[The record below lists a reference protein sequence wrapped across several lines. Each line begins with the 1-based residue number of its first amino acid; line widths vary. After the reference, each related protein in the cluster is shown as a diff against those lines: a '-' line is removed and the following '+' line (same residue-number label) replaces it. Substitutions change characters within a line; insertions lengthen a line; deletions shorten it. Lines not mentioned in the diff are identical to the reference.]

1 MTAAIDSVTGEEVRM
16 PVDPTVVIVAPG
28 DDPPQI
34 QGSPQLAR
42 LERYGRVIVHSDR
55 PGTLEERIAR
65 AKDAVCL
72 MNTRSAVKWPAQALR
87 ALPRLRMATVCGIG
101 TDAFDLAVARELGI
115 TICNIPGRTA
125 PIVAEHAFGLMLAIA
140 KRAHF
145 QTAELKAGRWAGGN
159 NVYLH
164 GKALGIV
171 GTGHVGVHMAGL
183 ARAIGMEV
191 LAWTLNPSPDRA
203 AELGVRFVALDEL
216 LERADVVSLH
226 VKLTDRSRG
235 LIGAREL
242 ALMKP
247 GALLVNT
254 ARGPIVDTAA
264 LIDALRAGRL
274 GGAALDVFDTEPVPA
289 GHPLLACEQ
298 VVLTAHNADQ
308 TPEGM
313 EFLNAGVVDNVIAF
327 LEGKPQNVVN

>member
-1 MTAAIDSVTGEEVRM
+1 M
-16 PVDPTVVIVAPG
+16 PAGPPVVIVAPG

-34 QGSPQLAR
+34 QGSPQLER
-42 LERYGRVIVHSDR
+42 LKPYGEVIVRTDR
-55 PGTLEERIAR
+55 PRTLEERIER

-72 MNTRSAVKWPAQALR
+72 MNTRSAVKWPAEALR

-115 TICNIPGRTA
+115 AICNIPGKTA
-125 PIVAEHAFGLMLAIA
+125 PIVAEHAFGLMLALA

-145 QTAELKAGRWAGGN
+145 QTAELKAGRWTGGD

-164 GKALGIV
+164 GKVLGIV
-171 GTGHVGVHMAGL
+171 GTGHIGGSMARL

-191 LAWTLNPSPDRA
+191 LAWTFDPSPARA
-203 AELGVRFVALDEL
+203 AELGVRFVALDDL
-216 LERADVVSLH
+216 LRLADVVSLH
-226 VKLTDRSRG
+226 VKLTDQSRG

-254 ARGPIVDTAA
+254 ARGPVVDTAA
-264 LIDALRAGRL
+264 LVEALQARRL
-274 GGAALDVFDTEPVPA
+274 GGAALDVFDTEPLPA

-313 EFLNAGVVDNVIAF
+313 ELLNAGVVDNVIAF
-327 LEGKPQNVVN
+327 LEGRPQNVVN